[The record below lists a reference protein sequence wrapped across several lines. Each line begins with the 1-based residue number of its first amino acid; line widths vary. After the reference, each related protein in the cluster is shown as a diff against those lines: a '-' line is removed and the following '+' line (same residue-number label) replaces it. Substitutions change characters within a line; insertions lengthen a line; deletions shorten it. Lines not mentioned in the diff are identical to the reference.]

1 MASKDNKNKSNKI
14 VKKENNVKNKNFQM
28 HSKKQFGF
36 KVLFNI
42 IKYSMQGFIHFYKY
56 ERSAILHLFVA
67 IAIIVGS
74 IPFKLKAVEWLF
86 MIFILL
92 TMLAIELLNTAIEA
106 VCDLVSPEYNQ
117 LVKVAKDCGSA
128 ATFSISI
135 GLVIAI
141 LILYVP
147 KVLSFFGIV
156 M

>member
-1 MASKDNKNKSNKI
+1 MASKDKKCESKKEI
-14 VKKENNVKNKNFQM
+14 KKENFSKNKNLTI

-36 KVLFNI
+36 KVLINI
-42 IKYSMQGFIHFYKY
+42 IKYSLQGFIHFYKF
-56 ERSAILHLFVA
+56 ERSAILHLVVG

-74 IPFKLKAVEWLF
+74 VPFKLSSVEWLF

-106 VCDLVSPEYNQ
+106 VCDLVSPEYNP

-141 LILYVP
+141 FILYVP
-147 KVLSFFGIV
+147 KLVAFFGRIF
-156 M
+156 

>member
-1 MASKDNKNKSNKI
+1 MASKDKKKKNN
-14 VKKENNVKNKNFQM
+14 ELELNNVNTKNKNFEVQ
-28 HSKKQFGF
+28 SKKQFGI

-42 IKYSMQGFIHFYKY
+42 IKYSMQGFFHFYKY
-56 ERSAILHLFVA
+56 ERSAILHLVVG

-74 IPFKLKAVEWLF
+74 IPFKLRAVEWLF

-106 VCDLVSPEYNQ
+106 VCDLVSPEYNP

-141 LILYVP
+141 IILYVP
-147 KVLSFFGIV
+147 KVLSFFEIV
-156 M
+156 I

>member
-1 MASKDNKNKSNKI
+1 MASKDKKKEL
-14 VKKENNVKNKNFQM
+14 VKKNDYSKNSDFVLHN
-28 HSKKQFGF
+28 KKQFGI

-56 ERSAILHLFVA
+56 ERSAILHLLVGVV
-67 IAIIVGS
+67 IIVGS

-106 VCDLVSPEYNQ
+106 VCDLVSPEYNP

-135 GLVIAI
+135 GLIIAI

-156 M
+156 I